1 MTQFSS
7 LAAYEHN
14 GKAVSSAEFYA
25 IACDPQRSVAV
36 EACAGAGK
44 TWMLVSRMIRALLEE
59 EAQHGEIKPHEILAI
74 TFTKKAA
81 GEMRQRLQEWLAEFA
96 FATPEKLEL
105 ELKIRGLDVRILN
118 LGNAQKIPK
127 NVPQPAYSLP
137 EQLQNLYQKTLS
149 QGRGVQIKTFHG
161 WFASLLRTAPLS
173 VLEGLHLPANYTLLE
188 DDKLAVPSV
197 WRRFFG
203 TLLKD
208 EHAKRDFEALVTAH
222 GKSQALKALDEALSK
237 RVEFELADQKGLVD
251 ASVPHFAEFFP
262 DFAGCVSPEAAFLNN
277 DANNDASNDIRRKIF
292 SDAAKIL
299 GLATQ
304 KTFSA
309 KGVELEKAIT
319 DNDLAGAIAAL
330 LTEKG
335 TPRKFNVALSENEF
349 VARAQDL
356 ALRFQS
362 AIAQHAA
369 WQHQQC
375 MAKLTRLLI
384 NEFGNL
390 KRQRG
395 WVDMNDVER
404 AALVMLS
411 SSELSGWV
419 QERLDAR
426 VKHLMIDEFQD
437 TSPLQWQALYAW
449 LSGYTG
455 AGGKPP
461 VVFIVG
467 DPKQSIYRFRRAE
480 PQVFIAAKQF
490 VQDGLGGDL
499 LSCDHTRRNA
509 VQVVAAVNTVM
520 LKAQDVQ
527 QYSDYRAH
535 STEIAV
541 AGSVVRLPQIE
552 RHSQDKAKDK
562 NTEESAELVWRDSLT
577 EPKEEV
583 EEKMVTLECR
593 QAAQFIQQLLKSG
606 KKPKEIMVLA
616 RKRSRLALMQTELQT
631 LSIASQQ
638 PEKTNLADAPE
649 VQDIVA
655 LLDVLVSPTHDLS
668 LARALKSPLFGL
680 TDDDLVEI
688 ALAFKSTKSSIDASS
703 SWQNS
708 GSNSWPN
715 SWSNSWFILL
725 QNSEHLRQEIRWL
738 GVKLT
743 LWKGWIDSL
752 PPHDALDAIFDD
764 GDVLAR
770 YASAAPA
777 TRRDAVLANLNALLR
792 AALDIDQARYLT
804 PYAFVRAMKAGFS
817 AANSDGESD
826 MADVTQTV
834 KSPMTSDD
842 SAIRL
847 LTIHGAKGLEA
858 DVVIILDT
866 DATLTPAASM
876 RVLVD
881 WPGETETPISFVF
894 LASESRPA
902 PSAAA
907 AFDVEKQARLREEL
921 NALYVAM
928 TRAREQ
934 LVISSSQPRNSNADS
949 WWQRMQIVAVPAPAP
964 SKPVRPEPVE
974 GFSTENNAAIELLVL
989 PSLENNKDASKK
1001 ASNSRVA
1008 GEFIA
1013 YDAIENIVSS
1023 EITTVIADADESLE
1037 SRLGQAMHRLL
1048 QRTDL
1053 TQVDTVALEFKL
1065 SSQEA
1070 EQAAQM
1076 AQRIM
1081 AGDGAWAW
1089 DEAIVSWQGN
1099 EIELTAHG
1107 KLLRLD
1113 RLVHRKDTAEWWV
1126 LDYKSESQPQSKPEL
1141 VVQMRAYVA
1150 AVQAC
1155 YVGESVR
1162 AAFLTAAGTLI
1173 EVN

>member
-1 MTQFSS
+1 MTQ
-7 LAAYEHN
+7 AAYEHD
-14 GKAVSSAEFYA
+14 GKPVSSTQFYA
-25 IACDPQRSVAV
+25 IACDPRRSVAV

-44 TWMLVSRMIRALLEE
+44 TWMLVSRIIRALLEDDASNPE
-59 EAQHGEIKPHEILAI
+59 LKVHEILAI

-96 FATPEKLEL
+96 FATPEKLEY
-105 ELKIRGLDVRILN
+105 ELIIRGISRHILH
-118 LGNAQKIPK
+118 AK
-127 NVPQPAYSLP
+127 NDLQPAYPLP
-137 EQLQNLYQKTLS
+137 EQLQNLYQKMLS

-173 VLEGLHLPANYTLLE
+173 VLEGLNLPANYTLLE
-188 DDKLAVPSV
+188 DDKLAVPPV

-208 EHAKRDFEALVTAH
+208 EQAKRDFEELVAEH

-237 RVEFELADQKGLVD
+237 RVEFELADGKGLVD
-251 ASVPHFAEFFP
+251 SSVPHFAEFFAE
-262 DFAGCVSPEAAFLNN
+262 FAGCESPEATFLNS
-277 DANNDASNDIRRKIF
+277 DASNDIRRQILLA
-292 SDAAKIL
+292 AAKVL
-299 GLATQ
+299 GAASQ
-304 KTFSA
+304 KTFCA

-319 DNDLAGAIAAL
+319 DNDLRGAIVAL

-335 TPRKFNVALSENEF
+335 TPRKFNAALSENEF

-369 WQHQQC
+369 WQHQQR
-375 MAKLTRLLI
+375 MARLTRILI
-384 NEFGNL
+384 AEFAAL

-449 LSGYTG
+449 LAGYAG

-461 VVFIVG
+461 TVFIVG

-480 PQVFIAAKQF
+480 PQVFIAAQQF
-490 VQDGLGGDL
+490 VQKGLGGDL

-509 VQVVAAVNTVM
+509 MQVVEAVNTVM
-520 LKAQDVQ
+520 LQAQNVN

-535 STEIAV
+535 STEIAI
-541 AGSVVRLPQIE
+541 AGSVNSLPQIE
-552 RHSQDKAKDK
+552 RVAKEKLGDD
-562 NTEESAELVWRDSLT
+562 SAEPVWRDSLT
-577 EPKEEV
+577 EPREEV
-583 EEKMVTLECR
+583 EEKTVTLECR
-593 QAAQFIQQLLKSG
+593 QVAQFIETLLKSG
-606 KKPKEIMVLA
+606 KKPEEIMVLA
-616 RKRSRLALMQTELQT
+616 RKRSRLSLMQTELQT
-631 LSIASQQ
+631 LSITSQQ

-649 VQDIVA
+649 VQDIIA

-668 LARALKSPLFGL
+668 LARALKSPLFGV

-688 ALAFKSTKSSIDASS
+688 ALLQKAAKISNDNSNENNSDISSV
-703 SWQNS
+703 
-708 GSNSWPN
+708 
-715 SWSNSWFILL
+715 SWFYLL
-725 QNSEHLRQEIRWL
+725 QNSEHLNQQIRRL
-738 GVKLT
+738 GAKLA
-743 LWKGWIDSL
+743 LWKRWIDSL
-752 PPHDALDAIFDD
+752 PPHDVLDAIFHD

-777 TRRDAVLANLNALLR
+777 TLRDSVLANLNALIS

-804 PYAFVRAMKAGFS
+804 PYAFVRAMKAGMS
-817 AANSDGESD
+817 SANSDGESD
-826 MADVTQTV
+826 MADATQTV
-834 KSPMTSDD
+834 KAPTSSDD

-866 DATLTPAASM
+866 DAAPAPAASM

-881 WPGETETPISFVF
+881 WPGETETPTSFVF

-907 AFDVEKQARLREEL
+907 AFDIEKQAREREEL

-934 LVISSSQPRNSNADS
+934 LVISSSQPRYANADS
-949 WWQRMQIVAVPAPAP
+949 WWQRMQVVSEPI
-964 SKPVRPEPVE
+964 KTVRAEPFDGLRTGFVE
-974 GFSTENNAAIELLVL
+974 GFRQAQPERGLITETIELLVL
-989 PSLENNKDASKK
+989 PGLKNITNTVKE
-1001 ASNSRVA
+1001 VTIA
-1008 GEFIA
+1008 GVFID
-1013 YDAIENIVSS
+1013 YSAIENI
-1023 EITTVIADADESLE
+1023 ADSPLESLESLE

-1048 QRTDL
+1048 QRADL
-1053 TQVDTVALEFKL
+1053 AQVAAVALEFKL

-1070 EQAAQM
+1070 AQAAQM

-1081 AGDGAWAW
+1081 VGEGAWAW
-1089 DEAIVSWQGN
+1089 DDAVIGWQGN
-1099 EIELTAHG
+1099 EIELTAQG
-1107 KLLRLD
+1107 QLLRLD
-1113 RLVHRKDTAEWWV
+1113 RLVRRKDTGAWWV
-1126 LDYKSESQPQSKPEL
+1126 LDYKSESQPQNKPEL
-1141 VVQMRAYVA
+1141 VAQMRGYVA

-1155 YVGESVR
+1155 YAGEQVK
-1162 AAFLTAAGTLI
+1162 AAFLTATGKLI
-1173 EVN
+1173 EVI

>member
-1 MTQFSS
+1 MTQ
-7 LAAYEHN
+7 AAYEHN
-14 GKAVSSAEFYA
+14 GQQVSSAQFYA

-44 TWMLVSRMIRALLEE
+44 TWMLVSRIIRALLEDD
-59 EAQHGEIKPHEILAI
+59 APNGELKAHEILAI

-96 FATPEKLEL
+96 FATPEKLAF
-105 ELKIRGLDVRILN
+105 ELKIRGIDLDKLN
-118 LGNAQKIPK
+118 KVNK
-127 NVPQPAYSLP
+127 NGLQSAYSLP

-173 VLEGLHLPANYTLLE
+173 VLEDLNLPANYTLLE
-188 DDKLAVPSV
+188 DDKLATPSV

-203 TLLKD
+203 MLLKD
-208 EHAKRDFEALVTAH
+208 EVANFQAKRDFEELVAEH
-222 GKSQALKALDEALSK
+222 GKSQALKALEEALSK
-237 RVEFELADQKGLVD
+237 RVEFQLADEKGLVD
-251 ASVPHFAEFFP
+251 ASVPHFSVFFEE
-262 DFAGCVSPEAAFLNN
+262 FAGCESPNVGFENN
-277 DANNDASNDIRRKIF
+277 DLRRQILT
-292 SDAAKIL
+292 DAAKIL
-299 GLATQ
+299 GAASQ

-319 DNDLAGAIAAL
+319 DNDLSSAIAAL

-335 TPRKFNVALSENEF
+335 TPRKFNATLSENEF

-356 ALRFQS
+356 ALRFQA

-369 WQHQQC
+369 WQHQQR
-375 MAKLTRLLI
+375 MARLTRLLI
-384 NEFGNL
+384 AEFAAL

-449 LSGYTG
+449 LSGYAG

-461 VVFIVG
+461 TVFIVG

-480 PQVFIAAKQF
+480 PQVFIAAQAF
-490 VQDGLGGDL
+490 VKDGLSGDL

-509 VQVVAAVNTVM
+509 VQVVEAVNTVM
-520 LKAQDVQ
+520 LQAQDVQ

-535 STEIAV
+535 STEIAI
-541 AGSVVRLPQIE
+541 AGSVSSLPQIE
-552 RHSQDKAKDK
+552 RIEKDK
-562 NTEESAELVWRDSLT
+562 SGGDSAEQVWRDSLT
-577 EPKEEV
+577 EPREEV
-583 EEKMVTLECR
+583 EEKIVTLECR
-593 QAAQFIQQLLKSG
+593 QAAGFIERLLKSG
-606 KKPKEIMVLA
+606 KNPKEIMVLA
-616 RKRSRLALMQTELQT
+616 RKRSRLSLMQVELQA

-638 PEKTNLADAPE
+638 PEKNNLADAPE

-688 ALAFKSTKSSIDASS
+688 ALAQKATHSEVASGL
-703 SWQNS
+703 NS
-708 GSNSWPN
+708 LPN
-715 SWSNSWFILL
+715 SWFNLL
-725 QNSEHLRQEIRWL
+725 QNSEHLRQEIRRL
-738 GVKLT
+738 GAKLI
-743 LWKGWIDSL
+743 LWKSWLDSL
-752 PPHDALDAIFDD
+752 PPHDALDAIFHD

-777 TRRDAVLANLNALLR
+777 TQREAVLANLNALLS

-804 PYAFVRAMKAGFS
+804 PYAFVRAMKAGLS
-817 AANSDGESD
+817 AASSDGESD

-834 KSPMTSDD
+834 KSPMKSDD

-866 DATLTPAASM
+866 DATPTPAASM

-881 WPGETETPISFVF
+881 WPGETATPTSFVF

-907 AFDVEKQARLREEL
+907 AFDIEKLARLREEL

-934 LVISSSQPRNSNADS
+934 LVISSSQPRHASAES
-949 WWQRMQIVAVPAPAP
+949 WWQRMQAVAEPI
-964 SKPVRPEPVE
+964 KPVLPGLVEGFRQAQPERGLRNENTVRPELVE
-974 GFSTENNAAIELLVL
+974 GSSEIIELLVL
-989 PSLENNKDASKK
+989 PNLENTKNISKK
-1001 ASNSRVA
+1001 ASNSTLA
-1008 GEFIA
+1008 GVSIA
-1013 YDAIENIVSS
+1013 YGAIENIVNFA
-1023 EITTVIADADESLE
+1023 EEVAQTSLE

-1048 QRTDL
+1048 QRADVTA
-1053 TQVDTVALEFKL
+1053 VDAVALEFKL

-1076 AQRIM
+1076 AQRIL
-1081 AGDGAWAW
+1081 AGEGAWAW
-1089 DEAIVSWQGN
+1089 DDAVVNWQGN
-1099 EIELTAHG
+1099 EIELTAQG

-1113 RLVHRKDTAEWWV
+1113 RLVRRKDTGDWWV

-1141 VVQMRAYVA
+1141 VAQMRDYVA

-1155 YVGESVR
+1155 YAGEPVK
-1162 AAFLTAAGTLI
+1162 AAFLTATGKMV

>member
-1 MTQFSS
+1 MTA
-7 LAAYEHN
+7 AAYEHN
-14 GKAVSSAEFYA
+14 GQQVSTAQFYA

-44 TWMLVSRMIRALLEE
+44 TWMLVSRMIRALLEDD
-59 EAQHGEIKPHEILAI
+59 AQHGEIKPHEILAI

-96 FATPEKLEL
+96 FATPEKLEF
-105 ELKIRGLDVRILN
+105 ELKIRGIDLN
-118 LGNAQKIPK
+118 KGNKSSK
-127 NVPQPAYSLP
+127 NDLQPAYSLP

-173 VLEGLHLPANYTLLE
+173 VLEGLNLPANYTLLE

-203 TLLKD
+203 ALLKNPL
-208 EHAKRDFEALVTAH
+208 AKNDFEELVAEY

-237 RVEFELADQKGLVD
+237 RVEFELADAKGLID

-262 DFAGCVSPEAAFLNN
+262 EFVGCESPETAFLNT
-277 DANNDASNDIRRKIF
+277 DANNDIRRQILVD
-292 SDAAKIL
+292 SAKIL
-299 GLATQ
+299 GAASQ

-319 DNDLAGAIAAL
+319 DNDLDGAIAAL

-335 TPRKFNVALSENEF
+335 TPRKFNAALSENEF

-356 ALRFQS
+356 ALRFQA
-362 AIAQHAA
+362 AIAQQAA
-369 WQHQQC
+369 WQHQQR
-375 MAKLTRLLI
+375 MARLTRLLI

-404 AALVMLS
+404 AALVMLT

-449 LSGYTG
+449 LSGYAG

-480 PQVFIAAKQF
+480 PQVFIAAKAF
-490 VQDGLGGDL
+490 VQDGLEGDL

-509 VQVVAAVNTVM
+509 VQVVEAVNTVM
-520 LKAQDVQ
+520 LQAQDVT

-535 STEIAV
+535 TTEIAL
-541 AGSVVRLPQIE
+541 AGSVARLPQIE
-552 RHSQDKAKDK
+552 REAKVKSKDK
-562 NTEESAELVWRDSLT
+562 LVDDFVELVWRDSLT

-583 EEKMVTLECR
+583 EEKIVTLECR
-593 QAAQFIQQLLKSG
+593 QAAQFIQQLLQSG
-606 KKPKEIMVLA
+606 KKAKEIMVLA
-616 RKRSRLALMQTELQT
+616 RKRSRLSLMQTELQV

-680 TDDDLVEI
+680 TDDDLVAL
-688 ALAFKSTKSSIDASS
+688 ALAFKLTQKADS
-703 SWQNS
+703 QN
-708 GSNSWPN
+708 SNSWPN
-715 SWSNSWFILL
+715 SWFNLL
-725 QNSEHLRQEIRWL
+725 QNSEHIRQEIRH
-738 GVKLT
+738 KLEEKGAKLA
-743 LWKGWIDSL
+743 LWKSWIDSL
-752 PPHDALDAIFDD
+752 PPHDALDAIFHD

-777 TRRDAVLANLNALLR
+777 TRRDAVLANLNALLS

-804 PYAFVRAMKAGFS
+804 PYAFVRAMKAGLS

-866 DATLTPAASM
+866 DATPTPAASM

-881 WPGETETPISFVF
+881 WPGETAAPVSFVF

-902 PSAAA
+902 PSASK
-907 AFDVEKQARLREEL
+907 AFEDEKKARLREEL

-934 LVISSSQPRNSNADS
+934 LVISSSQPRYPNTDS
-949 WWQRMQIVAVPAPAP
+949 WWQRMQAVSELEP
-964 SKPVRPEPVE
+964 SVLDPSFPRRRE
-974 GFSTENNAAIELLVL
+974 STSATMDSRLRGNDEILANGESRLDTDVQMNIELWVL
-989 PSLENNKDASKK
+989 PSIENAKNTEVRT
-1001 ASNSRVA
+1001 SNTTLVDV
-1008 GEFIA
+1008 FIA
-1013 YDAIENIVSS
+1013 EDAIENIANL
-1023 EITTVIADADESLE
+1023 EESLE

-1048 QRTDL
+1048 QRADL
-1053 TQVDTVALEFKL
+1053 TAVDAVALEFSL
-1065 SSQEA
+1065 SNQEA

-1081 AGDGAWAW
+1081 AGEGAWAW
-1089 DEAIVSWQGN
+1089 DETIVSWQGN
-1099 EIELTAHG
+1099 EIELVAKG
-1107 KLLRLD
+1107 KILRLD
-1113 RLVHRKDTAEWWV
+1113 RLVRRADTGDWWV
-1126 LDYKSESQPQSKPEL
+1126 LDYKSESQPQNKPEL
-1141 VVQMRAYVA
+1141 VAQMRTYVA

-1155 YVGESVR
+1155 YAGEPVK
-1162 AAFLTAAGTLI
+1162 AAFLTATGKMI
-1173 EVN
+1173 EVI

>member
-1 MTQFSS
+1 MT
-7 LAAYEHN
+7 AAYEHN
-14 GKAVSSAEFYA
+14 GKPVSSAHFYA

-44 TWMLVSRMIRALLEE
+44 TWMLVSRMIRALLEDD
-59 EAQHGEIKPHEILAI
+59 APQPHEILAI

-96 FATPEKLEL
+96 FATPEKLEQ
-105 ELKIRGLDVRILN
+105 ELIIRGISRQILYT
-118 LGNAQKIPK
+118 K
-127 NVPQPAYSLP
+127 NGLQPSYSLP

-173 VLEGLHLPANYTLLE
+173 VLEGLNLPANYTLLE

-208 EHAKRDFEALVTAH
+208 EVAKRDFEELVAEY

-237 RVEFELADQKGLVD
+237 RVEFQLADEKVVNGKGLVD
-251 ASVPHFAEFFP
+251 ASVPHFSEFFP
-262 DFAGCVSPEAAFLNN
+262 DFAGCESPEAAFLNN
-277 DANNDASNDIRRKIF
+277 DSTNDTRRRIF
-292 SDAAKIL
+292 TDAAKIL
-299 GLATQ
+299 GAASQ

-309 KGVELEKAIT
+309 KGVDLEKAIT
-319 DNDLAGAIAAL
+319 DNDLAGAIVAL

-335 TPRKFNVALSENEF
+335 TPRKFNAALSENEF

-356 ALRFQS
+356 ALRFQA

-369 WQHQQC
+369 WQHQQR
-375 MAKLTRLLI
+375 MARLTRLLI

-404 AALVMLS
+404 AALLMLS

-449 LSGYTG
+449 LSGYAG
-455 AGGKPP
+455 AGSKPP
-461 VVFIVG
+461 TVFIVG

-480 PQVFIAAKQF
+480 PQVFIAAQKF
-490 VQDGLGGDL
+490 VQDGLDGDL

-509 VQVVAAVNTVM
+509 VQVMQAVNTVM
-520 LKAQDVQ
+520 LQAQDAK

-535 STEIAV
+535 STEIAL

-552 RHSQDKAKDK
+552 RIANDK
-562 NTEESAELVWRDSLT
+562 SADDSADLLWRDSLT
-577 EPKEEV
+577 EPKEEI
-583 EEKMVTLECR
+583 EEKIVTLECR
-593 QAAQFIQQLLKSG
+593 QAAQFIQQLLQSG

-616 RKRSRLALMQTELQT
+616 RKRSRLSIMQAELQT
-631 LSIASQQ
+631 RSIASQQ
-638 PEKTNLADAPE
+638 PEKTNLSDAPE

-688 ALAFKSTKSSIDASS
+688 ALSKK
-703 SWQNS
+703 S
-708 GSNSWPN
+708 GSNELESWPN
-715 SWSNSWFILL
+715 SWFVLL
-725 QNSEHLRQEIRWL
+725 QNSERLRQEIRRL
-738 GVKLT
+738 GVKLA

-752 PPHDALDAIFDD
+752 PPHDALDAIFHD

-770 YASAAPA
+770 YVSAAPA
-777 TRRDAVLANLNALLR
+777 TQRESILANLNALLS

-804 PYAFVRAMKAGFS
+804 PYAFVRAMKAGLS

-866 DATLTPAASM
+866 DAMPTPAASM
-876 RVLVD
+876 RVLVN
-881 WPGETETPISFVF
+881 WPGETETPVSFVF

-902 PSAAA
+902 PSAAE
-907 AFDVEKQARLREEL
+907 AFEDEVKARRREEL

-934 LVISSSQPRNSNADS
+934 LVISSNQPRTSNADS
-949 WWQRMQIVAVPAPAP
+949 WWQRMLAVSELDSRQRGNDGVGADERAWV
-964 SKPVRPEPVE
+964 KADVPEQ
-974 GFSTENNAAIELLVL
+974 IELLVL
-989 PSLENNKDASKK
+989 PCLENNKNTENSVSNMPVASVFT
-1001 ASNSRVA
+1001 AQAATDN
-1008 GEFIA
+1008 IA
-1013 YDAIENIVSS
+1013 NL
-1023 EITTVIADADESLE
+1023 SLE
-1037 SRLGQAMHRLL
+1037 SRIGQAMHRLL
-1048 QRTDL
+1048 QRADL
-1053 TQVDTVALEFKL
+1053 NAVDAVALEFNL
-1065 SSQEA
+1065 SSEEA
-1070 EQAAQM
+1070 KQAAQM
-1076 AQRIM
+1076 AQRIL

-1089 DEAIVSWQGN
+1089 DDTVIGWQGN
-1099 EIELTAHG
+1099 EVELTAQG

-1113 RLVHRKDTAEWWV
+1113 RLVRRKDIGEWWV
-1126 LDYKSESQPQSKPEL
+1126 LDYKSESQPQNKPQL
-1141 VVQMRAYVA
+1141 VAQMRAYVA

-1155 YVGESVR
+1155 YTGEAVK
-1162 AAFLTAAGTLI
+1162 AAFLTSTGKMI
-1173 EVN
+1173 EIV